1 MHFSR
6 GDMLSNT
13 NRPLHPQTLWEN
25 WVRMRVKCLFHLKN
39 QKALNDFMDF
49 QNQCKTFIF
58 TLTLDWLT
66 IVVCDNIREEERQ
79 AKANVSTT
87 FSSQPPPTLYLMGGA
102 GWKYHPLFPLPPFPV
117 ASQQVLLF
125 SLADCSSE
133 VCYFSFSFLPPLFF
147 CNSTLIGEQAGGWGS
162 FRALF
167 THTTAGKDR
176 FRKEKKLKCLPLH
189 LLVTYILSLHNLD
202 E

>member
-25 WVRMRVKCLFHLKN
+25 WVRMHVKCLFHLKN

-79 AKANVSTT
+79 AKADVSTT

-117 ASQQVLLF
+117 ASQRFCYSHWPTVAVRSAIFPFLF
-125 SLADCSSE
+125 
-133 VCYFSFSFLPPLFF
+133 FPHFF

-176 FRKEKKLKCLPLH
+176 FRKKKKLKCLPLH

>member
-1 MHFSR
+1 MHFSW

-25 WVRMRVKCLFHLKN
+25 WVRMHVKCIFHLTN

-79 AKANVSTT
+79 AKADVSTP

-102 GWKYHPLFPLPPFPV
+102 GWKYCPLFPSFSSSSFSCCKP
-117 ASQQVLLF
+117 AVLLF

-133 VCYFSFSFLPPLFF
+133 VCYFSLSFPPPLFF
-147 CNSTLIGEQAGGWGS
+147 CNSTLIGEQAGGRGF
-162 FRALF
+162 FRQ
-167 THTTAGKDR
+167 
-176 FRKEKKLKCLPLH
+176 E
-189 LLVTYILSLHNLD
+189 VTKFSTVFF
-202 E
+202 